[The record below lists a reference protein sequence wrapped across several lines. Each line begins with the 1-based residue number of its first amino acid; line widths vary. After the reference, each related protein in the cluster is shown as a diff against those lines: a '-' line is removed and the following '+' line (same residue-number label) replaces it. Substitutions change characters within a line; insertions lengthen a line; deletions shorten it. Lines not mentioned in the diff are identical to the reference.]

1 MLKKIEAK
9 NAAWIIA
16 GKVSQMLISL
26 VVSILSARYLGP
38 DNYGLLHYGTAWV
51 TFFCAFSN
59 LGINSV
65 IVKEFFDYP
74 NEQGKTLGSA
84 LVLRFISGF
93 LSTIV
98 VVGCVCLINHNEKL
112 TIAVVVLQSLSLIFH
127 MFELIN
133 YWFQSRY
140 QSKVTSIAMFI
151 AYCAA
156 SGYKILLLVAGKDVR
171 WFAFATSV
179 EYIMMAIVLLI
190 SYKKN
195 NGPSLS
201 FSLDRAKSILK
212 SSYHY
217 ILSST
222 MVAIYTQTDKVM
234 LKEMLDEAQVGYYS
248 IAAGVCGMWTFVLIA
263 IIDSIYPTILKLN
276 SDNQSAF
283 ERKNKQ
289 LYAIVFYLSCFVSV
303 GFLILGDFAIKILY
317 GADYAPAV
325 DVLKIITWYTAF
337 SYLGVARNAWIVS
350 KGKQKYL
357 KYMYL
362 GAAILNVPLNALL
375 IPMWGASGAA
385 FASLITQIF
394 TSIILPLCFK
404 EMRPNAK
411 LMLDAILLKG
421 VFKN

>member
-74 NEQGKTLGSA
+74 NEQGKILGSA
-84 LVLRFISGF
+84 LILRFISGF

-112 TIAVVVLQSLSLIFH
+112 TIAVVVLQSLSLIFN

-140 QSKVTSIAMFI
+140 QSKVTSIATFI
-151 AYCAA
+151 AYCAT

-179 EYIMMAIVLLI
+179 EYIMMAVVLLI

-201 FSLDRAKSILK
+201 FSFNRAKSILK

-248 IAAGVCGMWTFVLIA
+248 IAAGVCGMWTFVLVA

-289 LYAIVFYLSCFVSV
+289 LYVIVFYLSCFVSV
-303 GFLILGDFAIKILY
+303 GFLLLGDFAIKILY
-317 GADYAPAV
+317 GADYAPAA

-394 TSIILPLCFK
+394 TSIILPLFFK